1 MMKNKT
7 NSDEFKEKIIKIKMY
22 KQKFRDFVL
31 NHRGKRYVS
40 N

>member
-7 NSDEFKEKIIKIKMY
+7 NSSEVKEKIIKIEMY

-31 NHRGKRYVS
+31 NYKGNKYIS